1 MKVDIDGLFKSYD
14 HNETIKYIDKLRNEI
29 IEKEDDIKEFLKKE
43 SNNVIDNTIR
53 IKKIYGCVEKTK
65 KNLED
70 IISNYN
76 KLVDNVKSTQVCNIE
91 DIYKNELNEIEKDIV
106 KNVWLKK
113 YDKYEFLFE
122 NPFFEKKNKEAKEG
136 LGNIINNIIINEDAS
151 LNTKDEN
158 VIIKYDYL
166 INKKENKKKD
176 VIVNYDCFYLNN
188 YINNIYFDINKK
200 IEEENYIYC
209 INKIYRD
216 IFISLIVLKSILKNE
231 KIQNIY
237 MNIFKKPN
245 CNYYLHNFVNKYKHH
260 FSNVILKLIHYSFYN
275 LTFKHSCNFQ
285 TIIKSIMILLI
296 FYNEKNTDIINFIHK
311 NKENIKQHDINKK
324 QMNNLFHAILNARL
338 KLIHNFINKKKNK
351 KFNKGNESDR
361 NTIQK
366 NELIHNNEYLPFNK
380 LHIYFKKIIYVLLNT
395 KYILLLLIDNS
406 CCPLLHE
413 QHIKKKNKDE
423 HIYEKKYK
431 KNYTDHITYEKNE
444 ICEKQFVYNQ
454 IHTDDKI
461 HINKE
466 NQIDVVESYENNFL
480 LYMKN
485 EIFILQDIYNNKE
498 DIKKSIEKNKEY
510 FNYHINNIEDI
521 KEKILNT
528 NTDENFILLYK
539 HYNQCIKNIYKY
551 VIYLLHNYYYT
562 NEYNIISIDF
572 LFNEYTNI
580 KLLYNEIKSTILL
593 PETYFKPFI
602 KPLQHSSIINDNY
615 LIKINEELFNY
626 FLFLFFNKSISIIPL
641 FDNKPIDQWENV
653 LIKFFKSFSYHV
665 TTYLTYDNN
674 SYFSIHDKIFFSFLL
689 NAFYFYYE
697 FYNIDLK
704 IIYSE
709 FSKIPKHFNNT
720 KKYLKDKKKSHNR
733 LSEHVLNNNNN
744 YTKEKLFN
752 NAFKNIIKEKIHPLL
767 FSAYKLILFIEVK
780 KMNTFVNVDFLYMNK
795 NKDLSN
801 FQELYDI
808 FINILNNYDN
818 IKTNT
823 QVNDDVQGYDVLL
836 NLLKENDNDIYMN
849 ININT
854 NKNDIN
860 TKADDINKKADD
872 INKKADD
879 INKYGDE
886 INKNSDGTQCV
897 HVNYCND
904 FSNETQCV
912 HVNYCNDFNDEEYK
926 EFYFYVSLLRYNN
939 KNKFNHFLDGLKN
952 IQIYSQSNDMS
963 NIFNNNEN
971 VHINKNN
978 NNNNNVFNREPNFC
992 LKDIKSIFFYIVY
1005 NIFKMCMK
1013 CFCSEYFDNLKCH
1026 LYYYLHML
1034 LNYNMEHILC
1044 DKINSHL
1051 LNLFIF
1057 SNIFI
1062 IYIEKV
1068 MTTEQYKNIIIFII
1082 KTILQKKIYQIYIT
1096 FLQKVK
1102 DIYIIEME
1110 KAQNKNLFNKKI
1122 TELYHILLFDLYF
1135 CEQVLDK
1142 NNITNKSFYEDLI
1155 YLYKRNEMYYIKS
1168 TFYFIDIYKQTY
1180 NVYNENQN
1188 NNNKNKNNNNN
1199 KNNNKNN
1206 NNNNNISKEEH
1217 VQKQNIHPLIHKL
1230 YKSYNNFVHN
1240 QNEKNN
1246 NIMKNIS
1253 FKFLIDDILVELNK
1267 LDNLNNIIY
1276 QKHIRSLVHNVI
1288 KNTYLLYY
1296 LFVQGTTPNN
1306 IINTKIE
1313 EEQNN
1318 LDIFHY
1324 NNVLKIDDHSIEEK
1338 LFTFFS

>member
-76 KLVDNVKSTQVCNIE
+76 KLVDNVKSTQVCNIQ

-122 NPFFEKKNKEAKEG
+122 NPFFEKKNKDGKEG

-151 LNTKDEN
+151 LNTKEES

-166 INKKENKKKD
+166 INKKEKKKKD

-237 MNIFKKPN
+237 INIFKKPN

-275 LTFKHSCNFQ
+275 LTYKHSCNFQ

-296 FYNEKNTDIINFIHK
+296 FYNQKNTDIINFIHK
-311 NKENIKQHDINKK
+311 NKENIKQHDINKN
-324 QMNNLFHAILNARL
+324 QMNNLFHAILKARL

-351 KFNKGNESDR
+351 KCNKGNELDR
-361 NTIQK
+361 NSTIQK
-366 NELIHNNEYLPFNK
+366 NELIHNNEYLAFNK

-413 QHIKKKNKDE
+413 HIKKNNKDE
-423 HIYEKKYK
+423 HI
-431 KNYTDHITYEKNE
+431 YEKNE

-454 IHTDDKI
+454 IHTNYKI

-480 LYMKN
+480 QYMKN

-498 DIKKSIEKNKEY
+498 HIKNGIEKNKEY

-528 NTDENFILLYK
+528 NTVENFILLYK

-562 NEYNIISIDF
+562 NQYNIISIDF

-602 KPLQHSSIINDNY
+602 KPLQHSSIINHNC
-615 LIKINEELFNY
+615 LININEQLFNY

-641 FDNKPIDQWENV
+641 FDNKPIDQWKNV

-665 TTYLTYDNN
+665 TTFLTYDNN
-674 SYFSIHDKIFFSFLL
+674 SYFFINDKIFFSFLL

-697 FYNIDLK
+697 FYNIDLE

-720 KKYLKDKKKSHNR
+720 KYLKDKKKPHNR
-733 LSEHVLNNNNN
+733 LSEHVLNNNKNC
-744 YTKEKLFN
+744 TQEKLFN
-752 NAFKNIIKEKIHPLL
+752 NAFKNIIMEKIHPLL

-795 NKDLSN
+795 NKNLSN

-823 QVNDDVQGYDVLL
+823 HVNDDVQGYDVLL
-836 NLLKENDNDIYMN
+836 NLLKGNDNDIYMN

-854 NKNDIN
+854 NNNDIR
-860 TKADDINKKADD
+860 KSADDVNKNGDD
-872 INKKADD
+872 MNKNSDD
-879 INKYGDE
+879 MNKNSDDLNKNGDDM
-886 INKNSDGTQCV
+886 NKNSDGI
-897 HVNYCND
+897 NNNGD
-904 FSNETQCV
+904 DLNKNGDGINNNGDDMNKNSDGIQCV

-926 EFYFYVSLLRYNN
+926 EFYFYVNLLRYNN

-952 IQIYSQSNDMS
+952 IQIYGESNDMS
-963 NIFNNNEN
+963 NIYNNNEN
-971 VHINKNN
+971 VHII
-978 NNNNNVFNREPNFC
+978 NNNNVFNSEPNFC
-992 LKDIKSIFFYIVY
+992 LKDIKCIFFYIVY

-1051 LNLFIF
+1051 LNIFIF

-1082 KTILQKKIYQIYIT
+1082 KTILQKKIYKIYIT
-1096 FLQKVK
+1096 FIQKVK

-1142 NNITNKSFYEDLI
+1142 NSITNKSFYEDLI
-1155 YLYKRNEMYYIKS
+1155 YLYKINEMYYIKS
-1168 TFYFIDIYKQTY
+1168 TLYFIDIYKQTY
-1180 NVYNENQN
+1180 NVYNEN
-1188 NNNKNKNNNNN
+1188 KNNNN
-1199 KNNNKNN
+1199 KNNNN

-1276 QKHIRSLVHNVI
+1276 QKHIRSRVHNVI

-1296 LFVQGTTPNN
+1296 LFVQGTTLNN

-1324 NNVLKIDDHSIEEK
+1324 NNVLKIDDQSIEEK

>member
-1206 NNNNNISKEEH
+1206 NISKEEH

-1296 LFVQGTTPNN
+1296 LFVQGTTLNN
-1306 IINTKIE
+1306 IINTNIE